1 MKARTVVLL
10 VAAVVIGTAGSRMS
24 KRLFSGPPAPEPIVE
39 NVSVLIAKQP
49 LPAETVLREPERM
62 FEERA
67 LPKNEA
73 PANAVV
79 RLYQLRGRRLARA
92 IEANTIITVDA
103 LVNEFVE
110 RTESLKKEGRQA
122 VAVSVQSLGNY
133 VLLPQSRIDLIWT
146 RKAGGIAE
154 SRVIAQDLPL
164 LGVQSKAGGAIV
176 TVAAK
181 RDDVEKLSQATTQG
195 SLKLVLRA
203 AKQ

>member
-10 VAAVVIGTAGSRMS
+10 VAAVIIGTAGSRMS

-92 IEANTIITVDA
+92 IEAKAIITVDA

-122 VAVSVQSLGNY
+122 VAVPVQSLGNY

-164 LGVQSKAGGAIV
+164 LGVQGKAGGAIV

-195 SLKLVLRA
+195 SLKLVLR
-203 AKQ
+203 KN